1 MGLRERWFGVI
12 RTWTVGIVTVVAAAM
27 LLVGAP
33 GVRADPAEPQQCAVS
48 SGRTPET
55 AAPEAVGLDSQRLQQ
70 AMGFVADPSR
80 FTVSVYRNNCLV
92 ASGPNNQR
100 AGGMPWNL
108 WSSTKSVVSMVAG
121 LAVDAGRL
129 RIDDPI
135 DRYLPAGLGDS
146 AHRAIT
152 VRSLLTETSG
162 MEVAVA
168 SEGVTGLVQLDP
180 NVVAQA
186 LAMPIVHPQG
196 TQWQYSQRAVDLL
209 AYVVQQA
216 VAEDFQAFAQRKLF
230 EPLGIERTDYHW
242 ARDRSNN
249 TYGYAHLVLPPDDF
263 VKLGLLV
270 ANHGNW
276 HGTQVISAD
285 YLTQATT
292 PIAANDCYG
301 FLFVVNG
308 PDCGSIFPGM
318 PADAVQMSGMMRQ
331 DNTIVPSLGL
341 LISWTGVTVPGGSVS
356 FPHEAM
362 RALTAA
368 FRDPVLPDPGPYV
381 AGPDISLSDP
391 MISNPDATLAA
402 LGLGPMAYPGCGLLT
417 CLDKPLAPPVSDWP
431 PGCYIVGCFGTDPAT
446 PGIR

>member
-1 MGLRERWFGVI
+1 MFR
-12 RTWTVGIVTVVAAAM
+12 IVTVGVVAAITAGL
-27 LLVGAP
+27 LLVGQPA
-33 GVRADPAEPQQCAVS
+33 VRADPAQQQCEVS
-48 SGRTPET
+48 SGRTPQS
-55 AAPEAVGLDSQRLQQ
+55 ANPEEVGLDSAALQR
-70 AMGFVADPSR
+70 AVDFAADPSR
-80 FTVSVYRNNCLV
+80 FTVQIFRNNCLV
-92 ASGPNNQR
+92 AGGPNNKR
-100 AGGMPWNL
+100 AGGMAWNL
-108 WSSTKSVVSMVAG
+108 WSSTKSVVSLVAG
-121 LAVDAGRL
+121 AAVDAGLLRL
-129 RIDDPI
+129 DSAIDA
-135 DRYLPAGLGDS
+135 YLPAGLGDS

-162 MEVAVA
+162 MQVAVA

-209 AYVVQQA
+209 VYVVQQA
-216 VAEDFQAFAQRKLF
+216 VMEDFQAFAQRKLF
-230 EPLGIERTDYHW
+230 TPLGIERTDYHW
-242 ARDRSNN
+242 ARDRSQN

-263 VKLGLLV
+263 AKLGLLI
-270 ANHGNW
+270 ANHGDW

-285 YLTQATT
+285 YLTRATT
-292 PIAANDCYG
+292 ATAANDCYG

-318 PADAVQMSGMMRQ
+318 PADAIQMSGMMRQ

-341 LISWTGVTVPGGSVS
+341 LVSWTGVTVPGGSVS
-356 FPHEAM
+356 FPHDVL
-362 RALTAA
+362 RALTFA
-368 FRDPVLPDPGPYV
+368 FRDPVLADPGPYEEH
-381 AGPDISLSDP
+381 PDISLADP
-391 MISNPDATLAA
+391 MISNPTATLAA